1 MKSEEK
7 ENEKKSLD
15 KIKSIKAIKVAIFCI
30 TALVVFYLGANYLKG
45 TEIFG
50 TKKYLYAVFDN
61 AAGMPKG
68 TAVFVN
74 GYKIG
79 KVTKISLTN
88 EKPARVCAE
97 IVINEEMEIPIDS
110 RFELG
115 AKDVLGGLVINL
127 RIGVSPKMAVDQDT
141 LSCALIPA
149 LTDGFDE
156 IKDQLGSIMT
166 SIDTV
171 ALALKEIM
179 YSETGSSSLQ
189 TIFANLETTTAE
201 LNAILSQNKNKFGK
215 IVSNLD
221 EFSLTLKNESP
232 KLKSIIDNFDKISS
246 DIAKE
251 DLAKVI
257 LNANQTIA
265 ELQQVIEKINK
276 GEGDLGK
283 LVNDEVLYKNLS
295 ESTNNLNKLLLD
307 IKENPDR
314 YIHVSVFG
322 KKKTKD

>member
-15 KIKSIKAIKVAIFCI
+15 KIKSAKAIRVAIFCI
-30 TALVVFYLGANYLKG
+30 SALIVFYIGANFLKG
-45 TEIFG
+45 SEIFG
-50 TKKYLYAVFDN
+50 NKKYLYAIFDN
-61 AAGMPKG
+61 AAGMPQG

-79 KVTKISLTN
+79 KVTAVSLT
-88 EKPARVCAE
+88 KDTPARVCAE
-97 IVINEEMEIPIDS
+97 IVINEEMNIPVDS

-115 AKDVLGGLVINL
+115 AKDILGGLVINL
-127 RIGVSPKMAVDQDT
+127 RMGVSPKMAEDQDT

-156 IKDQLGSIMT
+156 IKDKLGSIMT

-179 YSETGSSSLQ
+179 HSETGSTSLQ
-189 TIFANLETTTAE
+189 NIFTNLENSTSE
-201 LNAILSQNKNKFGK
+201 LNALLSQNRSKFGK
-215 IVSNLD
+215 IVTNLD
-221 EFSLTLKNESP
+221 EFSQTLKSESP
-232 KLKSIIDNFDKISS
+232 KLKQIIDNFDKISS

-295 ESTNNLNKLLLD
+295 ESTDNLNKLLLD

-322 KKKTKD
+322 KKNKK